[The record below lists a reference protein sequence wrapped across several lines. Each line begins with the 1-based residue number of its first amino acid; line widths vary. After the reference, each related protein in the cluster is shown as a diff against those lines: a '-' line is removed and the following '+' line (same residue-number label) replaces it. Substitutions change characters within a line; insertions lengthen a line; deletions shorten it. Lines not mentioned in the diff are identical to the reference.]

1 MTSKSG
7 KTESNE
13 FVHDSK
19 TENAYIKKTDLGN
32 TSSIKISI
40 YSLNEPELS
49 VKSQDTHRTNNYLP

>member
-1 MTSKSG
+1 MTPKSG

-19 TENAYIKKTDLGN
+19 TENAYIKKTDLVN
-32 TSSIKISI
+32 TSSIKIPI

-49 VKSQDTHRTNNYLP
+49 VKS